1 MIIRGEL
8 FIINTMEELTL
19 LEALCIVRTGFAT
32 EEEKQLLFMAEDVI
46 QQESRRLHLIY
57 RKALIENEL
66 KQINNK

>member
-1 MIIRGEL
+1 
-8 FIINTMEELTL
+8 MEELTL
-19 LEALCIVRTGFAT
+19 LEALCIVRTGFET

-46 QQESRRLHLIY
+46 EQESRRLHLIY

>member
-1 MIIRGEL
+1 
-8 FIINTMEELTL
+8 MEELTL

-32 EEEKQLLFMAEDVI
+32 EEEKRLLFMAEDVI
-46 QQESRRLHLIY
+46 EQESRRLHLIY

>member
-1 MIIRGEL
+1 
-8 FIINTMEELTL
+8 MEELTL
-19 LEALCIVRTGFAT
+19 LEALCIVRTGFET

-46 QQESRRLHLIY
+46 EQESKRLHSIY